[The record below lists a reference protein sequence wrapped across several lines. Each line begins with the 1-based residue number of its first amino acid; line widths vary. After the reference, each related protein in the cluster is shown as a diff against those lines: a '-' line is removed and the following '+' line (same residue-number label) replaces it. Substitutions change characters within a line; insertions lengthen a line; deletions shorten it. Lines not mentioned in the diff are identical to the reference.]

1 MSVRCISDCI
11 HLTTEDL
18 ARVREELDLLGYSI
32 LRGVISSELVA
43 ECRDLAVQYFH
54 SLQLKHDTLPNALRG
69 NVGAG
74 MRDVEGFSETNRW
87 YLYRSCFFPWNAHVH
102 QVSLLIQLSRYV
114 SSLRGSVLGKQE
126 SDGLTI
132 GDDGAIS
139 YTSLSLYP
147 VEGGFLERHRD
158 AYSGTNLQKS
168 LIHFKIELTQK
179 GIDYQSGGLYVW
191 DKKGKLIDISGQVRP
206 TDIIFFDG
214 FQPHEIKPI
223 EGSGIGRIALFE
235 IPTHVDASS
244 RDWNYTTAK
253 SGLKIRS
260 KAKRMLSLFRKR

>member
-1 MSVRCISDCI
+1 M
-11 HLTTEDL
+11 
-18 ARVREELDLLGYSI
+18 
-32 LRGVISSELVA
+32 
-43 ECRDLAVQYFH
+43 
-54 SLQLKHDTLPNALRG
+54 
-69 NVGAG
+69 
-74 MRDVEGFSETNRW
+74 
-87 YLYRSCFFPWNAHVH
+87 
-102 QVSLLIQLSRYV
+102 
-114 SSLRGSVLGKQE
+114 
-126 SDGLTI
+126 
-132 GDDGAIS
+132 
-139 YTSLSLYP
+139 
-147 VEGGFLERHRD
+147 
-158 AYSGTNLQKS
+158 
-168 LIHFKIELTQK
+168 
-179 GIDYQSGGLYVW
+179 W